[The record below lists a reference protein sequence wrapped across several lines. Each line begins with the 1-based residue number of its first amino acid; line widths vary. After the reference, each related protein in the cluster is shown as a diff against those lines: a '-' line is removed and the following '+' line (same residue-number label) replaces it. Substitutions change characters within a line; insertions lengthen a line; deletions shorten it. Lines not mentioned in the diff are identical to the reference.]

1 MVDYLYVI
9 FSLLALYPLYCAFKK
24 LLIPYDVYINL
35 LAILLMMASNI
46 FHLNVAYTGQIP
58 FLSVST
64 SDNDF
69 MLYTSFILSFL
80 CTITFMIACGKHYR
94 KNKW

>member
-1 MVDYLYVI
+1 MVDYLYII
-9 FSLLALYPLYCAFKK
+9 FSLLGLYPLYCTFKK

-35 LAILLMMASNI
+35 LAVLLMMASNI
-46 FHLNVAYTGQIP
+46 FYLNVAYTGRIP